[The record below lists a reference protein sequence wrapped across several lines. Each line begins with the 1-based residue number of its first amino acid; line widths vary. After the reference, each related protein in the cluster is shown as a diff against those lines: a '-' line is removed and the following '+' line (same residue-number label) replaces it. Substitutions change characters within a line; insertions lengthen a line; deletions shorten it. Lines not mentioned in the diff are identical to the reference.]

1 MHLECQA
8 FSARS
13 YFYYGNQYTCSL
25 SYMSTDAFV
34 PKVKPE
40 HVVSFGDAIFAFAIT
55 FMTLAID
62 IPDLPPNLTESELLS
77 RLYEIYP
84 QVESYIISFAV
95 ISVFWISYH
104 QVFNFIKESHISV
117 VYLNLL
123 FLLLITFLSIT
134 TSLVINYGSYQIPYV
149 IYCVVVI
156 MTSSLLALIWWYATK
171 DYRLVDK
178 DIHPLFVRGLMTNL
192 LLVPFVFAISIFVS
206 FFNLDVAQYFWLII
220 IPLNIAV
227 RRKYRH

>member
-1 MHLECQA
+1 
-8 FSARS
+8 
-13 YFYYGNQYTCSL
+13 
-25 SYMSTDAFV
+25 MSTNAFV

-40 HVVSFGDAIFAFAIT
+40 DVVSFGDAIFAFAIT

-77 RLYEIYP
+77 RLYELYP

-95 ISVFWISYH
+95 IAIFWISYH
-104 QVFNFIKESHISV
+104 QVFNFIKESHISM

-134 TSLVINYGSYQIPYV
+134 TSLVIDYGSYQIPYV
-149 IYCVVVI
+149 IFCVVVI

-178 DIHPLFVRGLMTNL
+178 DIHPFLVRGIMVNL
-192 LLVPFVFAISIFVS
+192 LLIPFVFAISILVS
-206 FFNLDVAQYFWLII
+206 FFNLDIAQYLWLII
-220 IPLNIAV
+220 VPLSIAV

>member
-1 MHLECQA
+1 
-8 FSARS
+8 
-13 YFYYGNQYTCSL
+13 
-25 SYMSTDAFV
+25 MSTDAFV

-55 FMTLAID
+55 LMTLSID
-62 IPDLPPNLTESELLS
+62 IPDLPPNLTESQLLS
-77 RLYEIYP
+77 RLYELYP

-95 ISVFWISYH
+95 IAIFWISYH
-104 QVFNFIKESHISV
+104 QVFNFITRSHISM

-134 TSLVINYGSYQIPYV
+134 TSLVIEYGSYQVPYV

-156 MTSSLLALIWWYATK
+156 LASSLLALIWWHATK

-178 DIHPLFVRGLMTNL
+178 GIHPLFIRGMMVNH
-192 LLVPFVFAISIFVS
+192 LLVPFIFGISILVS
-206 FFNLDVAQYFWLII
+206 FFNLDVAQYLWLVI
-220 IPLNIAV
+220 IPLSIAV
-227 RRKYRH
+227 RRRYRH

>member
-1 MHLECQA
+1 
-8 FSARS
+8 
-13 YFYYGNQYTCSL
+13 
-25 SYMSTDAFV
+25 MSTDAFV

-40 HVVSFGDAIFAFAIT
+40 HVISFGDAIFAFAIT
-55 FMTLAID
+55 LMTLSID

-77 RLYEIYP
+77 RLYDMYP
-84 QVESYIISFAV
+84 KVEDYVISFAV
-95 ISVFWISYH
+95 IAIFWISYH
-104 QVFNFIKESHISV
+104 QVFNYITRSHISV
-117 VYLNLL
+117 IYLNLL

-134 TSLVINYGSYQIPYV
+134 TSLVIDYGSYQISYV

-178 DIHPLFVRGLMTNL
+178 DIHPLFVRGLMVNL
-192 LLVPFVFAISIFVS
+192 LLVPIVFGISILVS
-206 FFNLDVAQYFWLII
+206 FFDLNIAQYLWLII
-220 IPLNIAV
+220 VPLNIAV

>member
-1 MHLECQA
+1 
-8 FSARS
+8 
-13 YFYYGNQYTCSL
+13 
-25 SYMSTDAFV
+25 MSTDAFV

-55 FMTLAID
+55 LMTLSID

-77 RLYEIYP
+77 RLYDMYP
-84 QVESYIISFAV
+84 QVEDYIISFAV
-95 ISVFWISYH
+95 IAIFWISYH
-104 QVFNFIKESHISV
+104 QVFNFIKESHISM

-134 TSLVINYGSYQIPYV
+134 TSLVIDYGSYQISYV
-149 IYCVVVI
+149 IYCIVVI

-178 DIHPLFVRGLMTNL
+178 DIHPLFVRGLMVNL
-192 LLVPFVFAISIFVS
+192 LLFPFVFAISILVS
-206 FFNLDVAQYFWLII
+206 FFNLDIAQYLWLII
-220 IPLNIAV
+220 VPLNIAT

>member
-1 MHLECQA
+1 
-8 FSARS
+8 
-13 YFYYGNQYTCSL
+13 L
-25 SYMSTDAFV
+25 STNAFV

-77 RLYEIYP
+77 RLYELYP

-95 ISVFWISYH
+95 IAIFWISYH
-104 QVFNFIKESHISV
+104 QVFNFIKESHISM

-149 IYCVVVI
+149 IFCVVVI

-171 DYRLVDK
+171 DYRFVDK
-178 DIHPLFVRGLMTNL
+178 DIHPFLVRGIMVNFL
-192 LLVPFVFAISIFVS
+192 LIPFVFAISILVS
-206 FFNLDVAQYFWLII
+206 FFNLDIAQYLWLII
-220 IPLNIAV
+220 VPLSIAV

>member
-1 MHLECQA
+1 
-8 FSARS
+8 
-13 YFYYGNQYTCSL
+13 
-25 SYMSTDAFV
+25 MSTDAFV

-95 ISVFWISYH
+95 IAIFWISYH
-104 QVFNFIKESHISV
+104 QVFNFITKSHISV

-134 TSLVINYGSYQIPYV
+134 TSLVIEYDSYQIPYV
-149 IYCVVVI
+149 IYCIVVI
-156 MTSSLLALIWWYATK
+156 MAGSLITTIFLKKTSIINLRHLHLL
-171 DYRLVDK
+171 
-178 DIHPLFVRGLMTNL
+178 
-192 LLVPFVFAISIFVS
+192 
-206 FFNLDVAQYFWLII
+206 
-220 IPLNIAV
+220 
-227 RRKYRH
+227 

>member
-1 MHLECQA
+1 
-8 FSARS
+8 
-13 YFYYGNQYTCSL
+13 L
-25 SYMSTDAFV
+25 STNAFV

-40 HVVSFGDAIFAFAIT
+40 DVVSFGDAIFAFAIT

-62 IPDLPPNLTESELLS
+62 ITDLPPNLTESELLS
-77 RLYEIYP
+77 RLYDVYP

-95 ISVFWISYH
+95 IAIFWISYH
-104 QVFNFIKESHISV
+104 QVFNFIKESHISM

-134 TSLVINYGSYQIPYV
+134 TSLVIDYGSYQIPYV
-149 IYCVVVI
+149 IFCVVVI

-178 DIHPLFVRGLMTNL
+178 DIHPFLVRGIMVNL
-192 LLVPFVFAISIFVS
+192 LLIPFVFAISILVS
-206 FFNLDVAQYFWLII
+206 FFNLDIAQYLWLII
-220 IPLNIAV
+220 VPLSIAV

>member
-1 MHLECQA
+1 
-8 FSARS
+8 
-13 YFYYGNQYTCSL
+13 
-25 SYMSTDAFV
+25 MSTSAFV

-40 HVVSFGDAIFAFAIT
+40 HVISFGDAIFAFAIT
-55 FMTLAID
+55 LMTISID
-62 IPDLPPNLTESELLS
+62 IPDLPTNLTEAELLS
-77 RLYEIYP
+77 RLNEMYP

-95 ISVFWISYH
+95 IAIFWIGYH
-104 QVFNFIKESHISV
+104 QVFNFITRSQISM

-156 MTSSLLALIWWYATK
+156 MTGSLLALIWWYATK
-171 DYRLVDK
+171 DYRLIDK
-178 DIHPLFVRGLMTNL
+178 DIHPLFIRGLMLNFL
-192 LLVPFVFAISIFVS
+192 LIPFVFAISILVS
-206 FFNLDVAQYFWLII
+206 FFNLDIAQYFWLVIV
-220 IPLNIAV
+220 PLNIAV

>member
-1 MHLECQA
+1 
-8 FSARS
+8 
-13 YFYYGNQYTCSL
+13 
-25 SYMSTDAFV
+25 MSTDSFV

-40 HVVSFGDAIFAFAIT
+40 HVIAFGDAIFAFAIT
-55 FMTLAID
+55 LMTISID

-77 RLYEIYP
+77 RLYEMYP

-95 ISVFWISYH
+95 IAIFWISYH
-104 QVFNFIKESHISV
+104 QVFNFITRSHISM

-149 IYCVVVI
+149 IFSVVVI
-156 MTSSLLALIWWYATK
+156 MTGSLLALIWWYATK

-178 DIHPLFVRGLMTNL
+178 DIHPLLVRGLMINL
-192 LLVPFVFAISIFVS
+192 LLVPFVFAISILVS
-206 FFNLDVAQYFWLII
+206 FFNQDIAQYFWLII
-220 IPLNIAV
+220 VPLSIAT